1 MRIQVNVYEYRQ
13 RKRYDEI
20 VVLVPD
26 EDLLGLNKEG
36 FSPSAAD
43 EVKQR
48 EISHMIKEIISSCL
62 SKQEKAVVI
71 HIFYEGYTQE
81 ETAEIMGIKQSTVS
95 IYFKRELHNLKG
107 KLHNCDFQL
116 LLIATNFEIC
126 AVFCL

>member
-1 MRIQVNVYEYRQ
+1 M
-13 RKRYDEI
+13 

-26 EDLLGLNKEG
+26 EDLLGLNEDG

-43 EVKQR
+43 EVEQR
-48 EISHMIKEIISSCL
+48 ETSRIIKEIISSCL

-95 IYFKRELHNLKG
+95 IYLKRALCKLKGELHNY
-107 KLHNCDFQL
+107 DF
-116 LLIATNFEIC
+116 
-126 AVFCL
+126 